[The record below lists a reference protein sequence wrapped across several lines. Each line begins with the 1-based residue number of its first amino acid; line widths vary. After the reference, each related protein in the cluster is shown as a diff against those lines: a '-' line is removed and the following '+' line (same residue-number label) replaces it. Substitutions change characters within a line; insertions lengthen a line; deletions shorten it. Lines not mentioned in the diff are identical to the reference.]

1 MGKAKT
7 TIPFGSFWLR
17 PQTNQK
23 GETPVYVRYYVQ
35 GRYLKK
41 STNIFINPAD
51 WDATKQAVKG
61 RSQQAIKINGRLRSI
76 KQTYDD
82 LIMAYKGELTYKV
95 VEQLLSDDYDPEKGI
110 GAGMTFKKYAD
121 DLNDLLHSRNEYGY
135 SVYYNN
141 TCYLNQFDKFL
152 ANEMKMPDMKLSEIT
167 LDLINRFVE
176 YKRNYRGNT
185 SIEGIN
191 HVLTPIVKAVRYAR
205 DNGVL
210 DSKIANPIIEGA
222 YLSNKDR
229 TYNPDAAG
237 EKKIHYLT
245 QEKLKQFM
253 AYKPKSNS
261 KERTQEIMDIF
272 MFSYYACGLRISD
285 LVTLEWK
292 NIDFNNKVIDK
303 VQVKTKV
310 KGKIPPKLPKQA
322 IEILERWKEKGR
334 NKRFV
339 FDLLPE
345 NWKFGDDK
353 TLSRKLKMK
362 INAIDKNINTS
373 LAEIGKKLGFEFP
386 LTMHVARHTFCV
398 TALNHGVSLHV
409 VSQLMGHA
417 SIQATEKTYAEF
429 LDDTVTDEMSKLEK
443 CFELKALE

>member
-1 MGKAKT
+1 M
-7 TIPFGSFWLR
+7 
-17 PQTNQK
+17 
-23 GETPVYVRYYVQ
+23 
-35 GRYLKK
+35 
-41 STNIFINPAD
+41 
-51 WDATKQAVKG
+51 
-61 RSQQAIKINGRLRSI
+61 
-76 KQTYDD
+76 
-82 LIMAYKGELTYKV
+82 
-95 VEQLLSDDYDPEKGI
+95 SDRD
-110 GAGMTFKKYAD
+110 T
-121 DLNDLLHSRNEYGY
+121 H
-135 SVYYNN
+135 SVYHSGYRQEKARNGI
-141 TCYLNQFDKFL
+141 L
-152 ANEMKMPDMKLSEIT
+152 AP
-167 LDLINRFVE
+167 
-176 YKRNYRGNT
+176 
-185 SIEGIN
+185 
-191 HVLTPIVKAVRYAR
+191 A
-205 DNGVL
+205 
-210 DSKIANPIIEGA
+210 IANPIIEGA

-229 TYNPDAAG
+229 AYNPEAAS

-253 AYKPKSNS
+253 SYKPKSNS
-261 KERTQEIMDIF
+261 KERTREIMDIF

-292 NIDFNNKVIDK
+292 NIDFKNKVIDK

-322 IEILERWKEKGR
+322 IEILDRWKEKGR

-353 TLSRKLKMK
+353 TLSHKLKMK